1 MSVDSL
7 GEQVLSTKGLA
18 AKLGCSRP
26 MIYRLMSLGQLP
38 KGFNLGRN
46 RRWLSSEIDSWLRER
61 SAKAQKAR

>member
-1 MSVDSL
+1 
-7 GEQVLSTKGLA
+7 
-18 AKLGCSRP
+18 

-46 RRWLSSEIDSWLRER
+46 RRWLSSEIDAWLRER